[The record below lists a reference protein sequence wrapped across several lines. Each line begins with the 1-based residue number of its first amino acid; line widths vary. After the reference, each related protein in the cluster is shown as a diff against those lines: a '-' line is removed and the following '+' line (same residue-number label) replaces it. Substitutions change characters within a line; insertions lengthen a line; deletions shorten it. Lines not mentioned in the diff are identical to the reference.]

1 MAWFMLL
8 SVLVILYWYM
18 YCYIS
23 SFKDFPLCKWK
34 FRNVLIGSNF
44 ILFFCTINDITTH
57 METSSNTKSSSILNP
72 SEGNND
78 LFITGY
84 NSLLAND
91 DTRAARDFY
100 LLLMVYVNYF
110 CVPVLSFVLNGL
122 YRFGKG
128 VQSKFSERS
137 NLVCMAIGFFVEEKE
152 YVSLLPFLQ
161 TEQVGSNCLSRSL
174 YRKTVLL

>member
-1 MAWFMLL
+1 
-8 SVLVILYWYM
+8 M

-44 ILFFCTINDITTH
+44 ILFFCTISDITTH
-57 METSSNTKSSSILNP
+57 METFSNTKSSSILNP

-137 NLVCMAIGFFVEEKE
+137 NLVCMAIASFVEDKE
-152 YVSLLPFLQ
+152 YISMLPFSRKG
-161 TEQVGSNCLSRSL
+161 QVEYIFLSGNI